1 MRYSTKVVSSAEL
14 VGSFVDPAVF
24 CKLALPHLKSAAGSS
39 ATGCSSCL
47 LILAALIRGCNPKL
61 LKPLL
66 KVSSYNPLTS
76 QTFSGLRHVFL
87 LYE

>member
-1 MRYSTKVVSSAEL
+1 MCYSTKVVSSAEL

-47 LILAALIRGCNPKL
+47 LILAALIRGCNPEL

-66 KVSSYNPLTS
+66 KVTSCNPLTS
-76 QTFSGLRHVFL
+76 QRFLGLRHLFL

>member
-1 MRYSTKVVSSAEL
+1 MCYSTKVVSSAEL
-14 VGSFVDPAVF
+14 VGSFVDPVVF

-66 KVSSYNPLTS
+66 KVSSCNPLTS
-76 QTFSGLRHVFL
+76 QTFLGLHDVFL

>member
-1 MRYSTKVVSSAEL
+1 MCYSTKVVSSAEL

-66 KVSSYNPLTS
+66 KVSSCNLLTS
-76 QTFSGLRHVFL
+76 QTFLGLHHVFL

>member
-1 MRYSTKVVSSAEL
+1 MCYSTKVVSSAEL

-47 LILAALIRGCNPKL
+47 LILAALIRGCNPEL

-66 KVSSYNPLTS
+66 KVSSCNPLTS
-76 QTFSGLRHVFL
+76 QRFLELRHLFL

>member
-1 MRYSTKVVSSAEL
+1 MCYSTKVVSSAEL

-47 LILAALIRGCNPKL
+47 LILAALIRGCNPEL

-66 KVSSYNPLTS
+66 KVSSCNPLTS
-76 QTFSGLRHVFL
+76 QRFLGLRHLFF

>member
-1 MRYSTKVVSSAEL
+1 MCYSTKVVSSAEL

-47 LILAALIRGCNPKL
+47 LILAALIRG
-61 LKPLL
+61 
-66 KVSSYNPLTS
+66 
-76 QTFSGLRHVFL
+76 
-87 LYE
+87 

>member
-1 MRYSTKVVSSAEL
+1 MCYSAKVVSSAEL

-47 LILAALIRGCNPKL
+47 LILAALIRGCNPEL

-66 KVSSYNPLTS
+66 KVSSCNPLTS
-76 QTFSGLRHVFL
+76 QRFLELRHLFL

>member
-1 MRYSTKVVSSAEL
+1 MCYSTKVVSSAEL

-66 KVSSYNPLTS
+66 KVSSCNLPTS
-76 QTFSGLRHVFL
+76 QTFLGLRHAFL
-87 LYE
+87 FHE

>member
-1 MRYSTKVVSSAEL
+1 MFYSTKVVSSAEL

-76 QTFSGLRHVFL
+76 QTFLGLRHVSL

>member
-1 MRYSTKVVSSAEL
+1 MCYSTKVVSSAEL

-47 LILAALIRGCNPKL
+47 LILAALIRGCNPEL

-66 KVSSYNPLTS
+66 KVSSCNPLTS
-76 QTFSGLRHVFL
+76 QTFLGLRHVLL

>member
-1 MRYSTKVVSSAEL
+1 MCYSTKVVSSAEL

-47 LILAALIRGCNPKL
+47 LILAALIRGCNPEL

-66 KVSSYNPLTS
+66 KVSSCNPLTS
-76 QTFSGLRHVFL
+76 QTFLRLRHVFL